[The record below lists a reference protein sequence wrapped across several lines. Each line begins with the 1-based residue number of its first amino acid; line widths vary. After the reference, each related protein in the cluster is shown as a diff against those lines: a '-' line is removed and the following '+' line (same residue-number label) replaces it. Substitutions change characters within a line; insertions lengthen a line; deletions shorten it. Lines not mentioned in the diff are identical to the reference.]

1 MFVQLVYVFLG
12 VYDFLIPINILM
24 NSGQGEGELLEHR
37 LDFFYARFF
46 LFLDH
51 LKCVVHWVPFRKFGI
66 HGCFPTGIYSCSCS
80 SGYLCV
86 VPCNMHSDCY

>member
-37 LDFFYARFF
+37 LDFFYSWTTSNVSFT
-46 LFLDH
+46 
-51 LKCVVHWVPFRKFGI
+51 
-66 HGCFPTGIYSCSCS
+66 GCRLENSAFMDVSQQVSI
-80 SGYLCV
+80 V
-86 VPCNMHSDCY
+86 VPVAVGTCV

>member
-37 LDFFYARFF
+37 LVFFY
-46 LFLDH
+46 
-51 LKCVVHWVPFRKFGI
+51 
-66 HGCFPTGIYSCSCS
+66 S
-80 SGYLCV
+80 
-86 VPCNMHSDCY
+86 